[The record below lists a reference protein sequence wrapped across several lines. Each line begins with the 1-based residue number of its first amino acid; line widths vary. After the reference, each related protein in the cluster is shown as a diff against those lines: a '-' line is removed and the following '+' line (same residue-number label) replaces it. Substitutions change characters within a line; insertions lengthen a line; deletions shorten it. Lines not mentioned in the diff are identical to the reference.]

1 MQNKQYIVFINDHS
15 GSMDNLTS
23 AAIKDYNRNIQAVVN
38 AANQEKLDTI
48 VSVIDF
54 GFNRD
59 PVRRTIVNSNPHVL
73 LPINKWEVDFK
84 TPLYDAIVNA
94 IELCK
99 SLPDAKGDHVSFLI
113 MITTDGGENSSRITQ
128 KDITNYIN
136 YLDDK
141 WTIVCRVPKN
151 ASDLSKIGIPKGNIQ
166 VWDTTSEGMEKATQ
180 ANEQALNTYFRARST
195 GKTNSSSFYSS
206 VENVNTS
213 QLEDITSKVSLYVV
227 PDKDQYTRTEI
238 MPFILEHR
246 MKFLKGSAF
255 YQLIKTEARVQP
267 KKLILIRDRT
277 TGKVFAGDNVRTML
291 GLSKIQNVRLHPGD
305 HGNYDIFIQSTSHN
319 RLLPRGSGVLYWE
332 EIGVPFTEEDLKQY
346 EPKKVNGIVE
356 LPEVKG
362 KTTPTKSPVPVQHKP
377 KVPQDTVNGKPVKCF
392 TSRSKA
398 REYAKQV
405 GKPVQDATKQKVQLY
420 NRWFVFI

>member
-15 GSMDNLTS
+15 GSMTKLKS

-54 GFNRD
+54 GFAEN
-59 PVRRTIVNSNPHVL
+59 PVIRTIVNSNPHTL
-73 LPINKWEVDFK
+73 LPINKWDAKEQ
-84 TPLYDAIVNA
+84 TPLYDAIVDA
-94 IELCK
+94 INLCN
-99 SLPDAKGDHVSFLI
+99 SLPDASESHVSFLI
-113 MITTDGGENSSRITQ
+113 MITTDGGENSSRINSLTI
-128 KDITNYIN
+128 KLLIRD
-136 YLDDK
+136 LDER

-151 ASDLSKIGIPKGNIQ
+151 ASDLSQIGIPKGNIQ

-180 ANEQALNTYFRARST
+180 ANRVALTTYFKERST

-206 VENVNTS
+206 VENVNTN

-227 PDKDQYTRTEI
+227 PDKAQYDRTEI
-238 MPFILEHR
+238 MPFILEYR

-267 KKLILIRDRT
+267 EMLILIRDRT
-277 TGKVFAGDNVRTML
+277 TGKVFVGNNARDML

-305 HGNYDIFIQSTSHN
+305 HGNYDIFIQSMSHN
-319 RLLPRGSGVLYWE
+319 RLLPRGSGVLYWA
-332 EIGVPFTEEDLKQY
+332 EIGVPFTEEDLNQY
-346 EPKKVNGIVE
+346 EPKKVDGVVE

-362 KTTPTKSPVPVQHKP
+362 KTTPTKSPIPIQHKVRQP
-377 KVPQDTVNGKPVKCF
+377 SNVYFKTRGE
-392 TSRSKA
+392 A
-398 REYAKQV
+398 RTYAKQQNTSV
-405 GKPVQDATKQKVQLY
+405 TDMGKSNQQG
-420 NRWFVFI
+420 RWCVII

>member
-15 GSMDNLTS
+15 GSMNILKT

-54 GFNRD
+54 GYAYN
-59 PVRRTIVNSNPHVL
+59 PVRRTIINSNPHVL
-73 LPINKWEVDFK
+73 LPITKWDTVAS
-84 TPLYDAIVNA
+84 TPLYDAIYAA

-99 SLPDAKGDHVSFLI
+99 TLPDAKESHVSFLI
-113 MITTDGGENSSRITQ
+113 MLTTDGGENSSKYTQ
-128 KDITNYIN
+128 QAIKSEIGT
-136 YLDDK
+136 LDTR

-151 ASDLSKIGIPKGNIQ
+151 ASDLSSIGIPIGNIQ
-166 VWDTTSEGMEKATQ
+166 IWDTTSAGMEKATQ
-180 ANEQALNTYFRARST
+180 ANEQALNTYFKARST
-195 GKTNSSSFYSS
+195 GQTNSSSFYSS
-206 VENVNTS
+206 VENVNTN

-227 PDKDQYTRTEI
+227 PDRDQYTRTEI
-238 MPFILEHR
+238 MSFILEHR

-277 TGKVFAGDNVRTML
+277 TGKVFAGNNARDML

-346 EPKKVNGIVE
+346 EPKKVNGVVE

-362 KTTPTKSPVPVQHKP
+362 KTTPTKSPVPVQYKQKDVIH
-377 KVPQDTVNGKPVKCF
+377 TF
-392 TSRSKA
+392 ETRREA
-398 REYAKQV
+398 RVFAKQYN
-405 GKPVQDATKQKVQLY
+405 KSVQDYGDKTLIK
-420 NRWFVFI
+420 RWFVIL

>member
-15 GSMDNLTS
+15 GSMNGLKS
-23 AAIKDYNRNIQAVVN
+23 AAIKDYNRNIKAIVN

-54 GFNRD
+54 GYSSN
-59 PVRRTIVNSNPHVL
+59 PVRRTVVNSNPHVL
-73 LPINKWEVDFK
+73 LPITEWDAIAQ
-84 TPLYDAIVNA
+84 TPLYDAIADA

-99 SLPDAKGDHVSFLI
+99 LLPDAKESHVSFLI
-113 MITTDGGENSSRITQ
+113 MLTTDGGENSSRINGYSIAS
-128 KDITNYIN
+128 KITA
-136 YLDDK
+136 LDK
-141 WTIVCRVPKN
+141 RWTIVCRVPVS

-166 VWDTTSEGMEKATQ
+166 VWNTTSEGMEKATQ
-180 ANEQALNTYFRARST
+180 ANEQALTTYFKERSS

-206 VENVNTS
+206 VENVNTN

-227 PDKDQYTRTEI
+227 PDKVQYTRTEI

-277 TGKVFAGDNVRTML
+277 TGKVFAGDNARDML

-305 HGNYDIFIQSTSHN
+305 HGNYDIFIQSMSHN
-319 RLLPRGSGVLYWE
+319 RLLPKGSGVLYWE

-362 KTTPTKSPVPVQHKP
+362 KTSPTKSPVPVQHKP
-377 KVPQDTVNGKPVKCF
+377 KNVVNGREVSCYETRREARATGKPVK
-392 TSRSKA
+392 
-398 REYAKQV
+398 
-405 GKPVQDATKQKVQLY
+405 DAFNYFNGNCPLTH
-420 NRWFVFI
+420 RWFVFI

>member
-15 GSMDNLTS
+15 RSMNNLKS
-23 AAIKDYNRNIQAVVN
+23 AAIKDYNRNIQAIVN

-54 GFNRD
+54 GLRYHNGIK
-59 PVRRTIVNSNPHVL
+59 RTLVNSNPHVL
-73 LPINKWEVDFK
+73 NPISKWEAECQ
-84 TPLYDAIVNA
+84 TPLYDAIADA
-94 IELCK
+94 IELCN
-99 SLPDAKGDHVSFLI
+99 SLPDAKENHVSFLI
-113 MITTDGGENSSRITQ
+113 MLTTDGGENSSRLNL
-128 KDITNYIN
+128 DYIKR
-136 YLDDK
+136 YISLLDNR
-141 WTIVCRVPKN
+141 WTIVCRVPAN

-180 ANEQALNTYFRARST
+180 VNEQALTTYFKERST

-206 VENVNTS
+206 VENVDTK

-267 KKLILIRDRT
+267 KKLILIRDRS
-277 TGKVFAGDNVRTML
+277 TGKVFAGNNARDML

-305 HGNYDIFIQSTSHN
+305 HGNYDIFIQSMSHN

-332 EIGVPFTEEDLKQY
+332 EIGTEFTEEDLKQY
-346 EPKKVNGIVE
+346 EPKKVNGVIE
-356 LPEVKG
+356 LPEVKS
-362 KTTPTKSPVPVQHKP
+362 KTTPTKSPVPVLP
-377 KVPQDTVNGKPVKCF
+377 KQKDTIYTF
-392 TSRSKA
+392 ETRRAA
-398 REYAKQV
+398 RIFAKQHN
-405 GKPVQDATKQKVQLY
+405 KSVQDHGDKTLVR
-420 NRWFVFI
+420 RWFVII

>member
-15 GSMDNLTS
+15 GSMQSLKT

-54 GFNRD
+54 GFNFN
-59 PVRRTIVNSNPHVL
+59 PVRRTVVNSNPHVL
-73 LPINKWEVDFK
+73 LPVKDWKADNM
-84 TPLYDAIVNA
+84 TPLWDAIADA

-99 SLPDAKGDHVSFLI
+99 SLPDATKNHVSFLL
-113 MITTDGGENSSRITQ
+113 MITTDGNENTSRI
-128 KDITNYIN
+128 KHYELTNIIKT
-136 YLDDK
+136 LDNR
-141 WTIVCRVPKN
+141 WTIVCRVPAN
-151 ASDLSKIGIPKGNIQ
+151 ASDLSSIGIPKGNIQ

-180 ANEQALNTYFRARST
+180 ANEQALNTYFKARST
-195 GKTNSSSFYSS
+195 GQTNSSSFYSS
-206 VENVNTS
+206 VENVNTN

-227 PDKDQYTRTEI
+227 PDKAQYDRTEI
-238 MPFILEHR
+238 MSFILEHR

-277 TGKVFAGDNVRTML
+277 TGKVFAGDNARDML

-305 HGNYDIFIQSTSHN
+305 HGNYDIFIQSMSHN

-332 EIGVPFTEEDLKQY
+332 EIGTEFTEEDLKQY
-346 EPKKVNGIVE
+346 ELKKVNGVVE

-362 KTTPTKSPVPVQHKP
+362 KTFPTKSPVPVQHKL
-377 KVPQDTVNGKPVKCF
+377 KERVQGKDVQSFKTRAEARATGKPVKD
-392 TSRSKA
+392 SK
-398 REYAKQV
+398 EFIEIL
-405 GKPVQDATKQKVQLY
+405 D

>member
-15 GSMDNLTS
+15 GSMRNLTS

-54 GFNRD
+54 GFNSN
-59 PVRRTIVNSNPHVL
+59 PIRRTVVNSNPHVL
-73 LPINKWEVDFK
+73 NPINDWKADCQ
-84 TPLYDAIVNA
+84 TPLYDAIANA
-94 IELCK
+94 INLCK
-99 SLPDAKGDHVSFLI
+99 SLPDAQESHVSFLI
-113 MITTDGGENSSRITQ
+113 MITTDGGENSSR
-128 KDITNYIN
+128 TNHSTIRHN
-136 YLDDK
+136 ILSLDNR

-166 VWDTTSEGMEKATQ
+166 IWDTTSEGMEKATQ
-180 ANEQALNTYFRARST
+180 VNEQALNTYFKQRST

-206 VENVNTS
+206 VENVNIN

-227 PDKDQYTRTEI
+227 PDRDQYTRTEI

-255 YQLIKTEARVQP
+255 YQLIKSEARVQP

-277 TGKVFAGDNVRTML
+277 TGKVFAGDNARVML
-291 GLSKIQNVRLHPGD
+291 GLSKIQNIRLHPGD
-305 HGNYDIFIQSTSHN
+305 HGNYDIFIQSMSHN

-332 EIGVPFTEEDLKQY
+332 EIGTEFTEEDLKQY
-346 EPKKVNGIVE
+346 EPKKVNGVVE
-356 LPEVKG
+356 LPEIKG
-362 KTTPTKSPVPVQHKP
+362 KTTPTKSPVPVQHKL
-377 KVPQDTVNGKPVKCF
+377 TVKGKPIIVFK
-392 TSRSKA
+392 TRNEA
-398 REYAKQV
+398 RVYGKQHNKV
-405 GKPVQDATKQKVQLY
+405 VQDSNLHNASLA
-420 NRWFVFI
+420 NRWFIFI